1 MSKLLALHILY
12 SVQCSVVDPE
22 RFDADPD
29 PSSQADMDPAPELDK
44 KILARERKQIPSKS

>member
-1 MSKLLALHILY
+1 MALHILY

-44 KILARERKQIPSKS
+44 KILARERKQISSKS